1 MKILVE
7 NFSLFSELTKKS
19 QEHIDFDGIF
29 VSELFELQKKK
40 YQFPYEQEDI
50 QVAINDV
57 ISSWDTQ
64 LCNGDKVVFL
74 SPFSGG

>member
-19 QEHIDFDGIF
+19 QEHIDFDGTF
-29 VSELFELQKKK
+29 VSELFELQRKK

-50 QVAINDV
+50 QVAVNDV
-57 ISSWDTQ
+57 ISPWNTQ
-64 LCNGDKVVFL
+64 LHDEDKVVF
-74 SPFSGG
+74 